1 MHPEIERIQSMLEG
15 QGYVADQALATSVYL
30 AIQLRKPLLI
40 EGAAGVGKT
49 EVAKVM
55 ARALDTDLIRLQC
68 YEGLDATTSLYE
80 WNYQRQLLH
89 IRLQEQSDK
98 PFEEKERE
106 IFSEPFLLKRP
117 LLTAITHHRPPVLLI
132 DEIDR
137 VEEEWEAFLLEVL
150 SDWQV
155 TIPEIGT
162 IRARHIPYV
171 VLTSNRTR
179 ELGDALRRR
188 CLYLWIDYPSLEK
201 ELAIVRRKVPA
212 INGVLAEQIA
222 TFMQLIRR
230 TKLEKAPGIAETL
243 DWSAALIA
251 LHRDHLDAEAVEQT
265 LGVLFKHREDADRV
279 RSQWLDHLLRGV
291 EEVGREGR
299 PLTQA
304 VVDRVADRVL
314 SRR

>member
-1 MHPEIERIQSMLEG
+1 MHPEIARIQSMLDE
-15 QGYVADQALATSVYL
+15 QGYVADEALATSVYL

-55 ARALDTDLIRLQC
+55 ARALNTDLIRLQC

-89 IRLQEQSDK
+89 IRLLEQSDK
-98 PFEEKERE
+98 PLEVKERE

-117 LLTAITHHRPPVLLI
+117 LLTAITHPRAPVLLL
-132 DEIDR
+132 DEVDR
-137 VEEEWEAFLLEVL
+137 ADDEWESFLLEVL

-155 TIPEIGT
+155 SIPEIGT
-162 IRARHIPYV
+162 IKAQHIPHV

-188 CLYLWIDYPSLEK
+188 CLYLWIDYPIFDK
-201 ELAIVRRKVPA
+201 ELAIVRRKVPGV
-212 INGVLAEQIA
+212 NGQLAEQIA
-222 TFMQLIRR
+222 AFMQFVRR
-230 TKLEKAPGIAETL
+230 TKLEKTPGLAETL

-251 LHRDHLDAEAVEQT
+251 LHRDHLDRDAVEQT
-265 LGVLFKHREDADRV
+265 LGVLFKQRDDAELMRT
-279 RSQWLDHLLRGV
+279 QWLDHLLRGV
-291 EEVGREGR
+291 HEVGQE
-299 PLTQA
+299 PMPWNQQTI
-304 VVDRVADRVL
+304 DRVADRVL
-314 SRR
+314 PKR

>member
-1 MHPEIERIQSMLEG
+1 MHPEIARIQSMLDE
-15 QGYVADQALATSVYL
+15 QGYVADEALATSVYL

-55 ARALDTDLIRLQC
+55 ARALNTDLIRLQC

-89 IRLQEQSDK
+89 IRLLEQSDK
-98 PFEEKERE
+98 PLEVKERE

-117 LLTAITHHRPPVLLI
+117 LLAAITHYRAPVLLL
-132 DEIDR
+132 DEVDR
-137 VEEEWEAFLLEVL
+137 SDDEWESFLLEVL

-155 TIPEIGT
+155 SIPEIGT
-162 IRARHIPYV
+162 IKAQHIPHV

-188 CLYLWIDYPSLEK
+188 CLYLWIDYPLFDK
-201 ELAIVRRKVPA
+201 ELAIVRRKVPGV
-212 INGVLAEQIA
+212 NGQLAEQIA
-222 TFMQLIRR
+222 AFMQFVRR
-230 TKLEKAPGIAETL
+230 TKLEKTPGLAETL

-251 LHRDHLDAEAVEQT
+251 LHRDHLDRDAVEQT
-265 LGVLFKHREDADRV
+265 LGVLFKQRDDAELMRT
-279 RSQWLDHLLRGV
+279 QWLDHLLRGV
-291 EEVGREGR
+291 HEVSQE
-299 PLTQA
+299 PVPWNQQTI
-304 VVDRVADRVL
+304 DRVADRVL
-314 SRR
+314 PKR

>member
-1 MHPEIERIQSMLEG
+1 MHPEIARIQSMLDE
-15 QGYVADQALATSVYL
+15 QGYVADEALATSVYL

-55 ARALDTDLIRLQC
+55 ARALNTDLIRLQC

-89 IRLQEQSDK
+89 IRLLEQSDK
-98 PFEEKERE
+98 SLEVKERE

-117 LLTAITHHRPPVLLI
+117 LLAAITHHRAPVLLL
-132 DEIDR
+132 DEVDR
-137 VEEEWEAFLLEVL
+137 SDDEWESFLLEVL

-155 TIPEIGT
+155 SIPEIGT
-162 IRARHIPYV
+162 IKAQHIPHV

-188 CLYLWIDYPSLEK
+188 CLYLWIDYPIFDK
-201 ELAIVRRKVPA
+201 ELAIVRRKVPGV
-212 INGVLAEQIA
+212 NGQLAEQIA
-222 TFMQLIRR
+222 AFMQFVRR
-230 TKLEKAPGIAETL
+230 TKLEKTPGLAETL

-251 LHRDHLDAEAVEQT
+251 LHRDHLDRDAVEQT
-265 LGVLFKHREDADRV
+265 LGVLFKQRDDADLMRT
-279 RSQWLDHLLRGV
+279 QWLDHLLRGV
-291 EEVGREGR
+291 QEVGRE
-299 PLTQA
+299 PLPWNQQTI
-304 VVDRVADRVL
+304 DRVADRVL
-314 SRR
+314 PKR